1 MEFTCDLRP
10 EEYQRAMH
18 WHQFAS
24 SLGKRINDYIGWMVL
39 ILAPLMIAFYLVVAR
54 EALSLWFWPMAI
66 IAVLYAA
73 YSTLL
78 VRYQI
83 RQRARLLPQ
92 THPVLAQA
100 RYRIHAKGIH
110 LTGPSPDAPEGQAAK
125 LFLPWKEIQAV
136 RELPDMFLLFVS
148 ESEGNIL
155 IIPKRCLPDV
165 DGFRQLI
172 PEALRP

>member
-1 MEFTCDLRP
+1 MEFICDLRP

-66 IAVLYAA
+66 IAILYAA

-83 RQRARLLPQ
+83 RQRARLLRQ

-100 RYRIHAKGIH
+100 RYKVHAKGIH
-110 LTGPSPDAPEGQAAK
+110 LTGPATDGEEAR

-136 RELPDMFLLFVS
+136 RELPDMFLFFVS

-155 IIPKRCLPDV
+155 IVPKRCLPDV
-165 DGFRQLI
+165 DRFRALI